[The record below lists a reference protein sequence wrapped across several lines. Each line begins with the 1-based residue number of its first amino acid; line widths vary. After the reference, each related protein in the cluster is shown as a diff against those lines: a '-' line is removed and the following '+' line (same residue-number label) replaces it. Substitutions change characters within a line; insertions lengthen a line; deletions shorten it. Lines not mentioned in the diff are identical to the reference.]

1 MGMYKEALEK
11 RALEASDIAWRLGG
25 AAGGGVLGWL
35 IGRIFNRNR
44 KRNWLP
50 WLTALGG
57 MAAGGLATDAA
68 MRFWP
73 KGEGDGKG
81 TEKPAD
87 GADGQV
93 DLSARKAEDLEKVI
107 AAYDKAKA
115 WREHNHF
122 KAKAGAGIGGLTGFG
137 LGWADN
143 WPLARWITG
152 KIRAE
157 RIKNQ
162 WNTASNLARGKS
174 LGTPPQVTGSSR
186 VTYTTPGTEAMGA
199 MEQAKRLSAADLKFI
214 AAADKGGHVSYEP
227 HTGRIVDLA
236 PSTARQILGRLGAVA
251 ADTGIGTVVG
261 GTLGAIGDWAG
272 AKYLGNMPNTDIS
285 YAQAAKELARRMKQ

>member
-35 IGRIFNRNR
+35 IGRIFNRSR

-57 MAAGGLATDAA
+57 MTAGGLATDAA

-81 TEKPAD
+81 AEKPAE
-87 GADGQV
+87 GADGQI

-122 KAKAGAGIGGLTGFG
+122 KAKAGAGIGGLSGAIYGWFDKASPWAKALVTKNALMSRWNNASPFAQGRALTTTGT
-137 LGWADN
+137 
-143 WPLARWITG
+143 LAR
-152 KIRAE
+152 
-157 RIKNQ
+157 
-162 WNTASNLARGKS
+162 
-174 LGTPPQVTGSSR
+174 
-186 VTYTTPGTEAMGA
+186 PGQQPAL
-199 MEQAKRLSAADLKFI
+199 RLSAVVNMGRNNVINPDEARFITEAAKSNRAQFDPTTGKLLKLENTPLMR
-214 AAADKGGHVSYEP
+214 AGGRALTMAAD
-227 HTGRIVDLA
+227 A
-236 PSTARQILGRLGAVA
+236 
-251 ADTGIGTVVG
+251 GIGTVVG